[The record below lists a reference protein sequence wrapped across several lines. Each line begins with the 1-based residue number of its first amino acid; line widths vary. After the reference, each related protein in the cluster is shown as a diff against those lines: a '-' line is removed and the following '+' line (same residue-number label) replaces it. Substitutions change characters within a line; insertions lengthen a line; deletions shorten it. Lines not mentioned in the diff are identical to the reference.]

1 MLVPWEMPSLVLV
14 AAQLLA
20 AAPVIPASPAATAP
34 RSAYTSTA
42 LRDLVDRA
50 AERNRVSPPDLLAYR
65 ANVESEIAVLM
76 RRADGEEVA
85 VSVEQA
91 QNDVQWQRSGEFS
104 QHVTAYRARV
114 AGPAISAFAF
124 LRKPWTIPT
133 LYGNQLSLLF
143 GQDSSL
149 GPLREGD
156 GEEASKNDAG
166 SKPRTTLAVHPFG
179 ARRNEVYTFSGGDTV
194 AVIRT
199 RERAITIVRVLV
211 EPRPEQIE
219 SPVVVFRGE
228 INLDAELS
236 EIVRMRGQFITLGR
250 RGPQRQR
257 LLVLPMSVT
266 AYVDLESVLI
276 GGRYWLPR
284 HQRIERHVDV
294 SALAEGRSVFR
305 IVSRFAEHRITQ
317 NSASDANLS
326 NDEMQA
332 AIGAMATAPE
342 PQPARLLTLATK
354 DSLAQTRAWTLP
366 LGDATAQLRGD
377 DFADVSGELT
387 SGSIS
392 IALRGQRLADVV
404 HFNRV
409 EGWSTG
415 TAVEASVENWVP
427 RLRLRA
433 NAGWAWTEETVR
445 GRIEVL
451 RSGERGNWTAGVRL
465 GRTLDITNDFTAP
478 HDSGGSLLAALVGVD
493 RYDYVDRNAATAW
506 FSLQLAPRVATI
518 RVESGIA
525 EDRAAR
531 ARLTRGLLPPSEPF
545 GPNRGVD
552 PGTYARTALVAEWNP
567 SVTGSPLA
575 SGVGALLRYEAAT
588 GEINWQRSTLRM
600 TARQDVGNFGLG
612 ALVDAGA
619 LMSKNAPPQQLL
631 EFGGEPSF
639 PGFEYKEFA
648 GDRALAAH
656 WRALYRL
663 QVLRSPM
670 RFLGCTCLTAPAP
683 DVAVTLHGAR
693 LWAQGAT
700 TTASIARLGS
710 SGDRVG
716 YPPAAPSES
725 TPVSRPTDGW
735 RGSLELGVR
744 LFGGALTVGT
754 VRVLE
759 PGSPWRASVTLGQQ
773 W

>member
-1 MLVPWEMPSLVLV
+1 MLI

-20 AAPVIPASPAATAP
+20 AARATPSHSVPAPTA
-34 RSAYTSTA
+34 RSAYASSA

-50 AERNRVSPPDLLAYR
+50 ADRNRVSPPDLLAYH
-65 ANVESEIAVLM
+65 ANVESEISVLM

-85 VSVEQA
+85 VSIEQA
-91 QNDVQWQRSGEFS
+91 QNDVQWQRTGEFT
-104 QHVTAYRARV
+104 QHVTAYRSRV

-124 LRKPWTIPT
+124 LRRPWTIPT
-133 LYGNQLSLLF
+133 LYGNQLSALF

-149 GPLREGD
+149 GPLRED
-156 GEEASKNDAG
+156 DAVAR
-166 SKPRTTLAVHPFG
+166 PRTTLAVHPFST
-179 ARRNEVYTFSGGDTV
+179 RRNDVYTFSGGDTV

-211 EPRPEQIE
+211 EPRPEQME

-228 INLDAELS
+228 IDLDAELS
-236 EIVRMRGQFITLGR
+236 EIVRMRGQFVTLGR

-284 HQRIERHVDV
+284 RQRIERHVDV

-317 NSASDANLS
+317 S
-326 NDEMQA
+326 NVDDLDLFHDETLA
-332 AIGAMATAPE
+332 ALGAMGTTPE
-342 PQPARLLTLATK
+342 AQPARLLTVATK
-354 DSLAQTRAWTLP
+354 DSLTRTRAWTLP
-366 LGDATAQLRGD
+366 LGKATSQLRGD
-377 DFADVSGELT
+377 DFAEISGGPAT
-387 SGSIS
+387 RSASV
-392 IALRGQRLADVV
+392 AWRGQRLADVV

-415 TAVEASVENWVP
+415 AAVEASAENWAP
-427 RLRLRA
+427 GLRFRA
-433 NAGWAWTEETVR
+433 NAGWAWSEQTAR
-445 GRIEVL
+445 GRVEVL
-451 RSGERGNWTAGVRL
+451 RSGERGNWTAGARL

-506 FSLQLAPRVATI
+506 FTLQLAPRGATI

-525 EDRAAR
+525 EDRPAR
-531 ARLTRGLLPPSEPF
+531 ARLTRGLLPSDAPF
-545 GPNRGVD
+545 APNRGVD

-567 SVTGSPLA
+567 GVTGSPLA
-575 SGVGALLRYEAAT
+575 SGVGALLRYEGAA
-588 GEINWQRSTLRM
+588 GQINWQRSTLRV
-600 TARQDVGNFGLG
+600 TARKDAGNLGLG
-612 ALVDAGA
+612 ALVDAGVVT
-619 LMSKNAPPQQLL
+619 SRNAPPQQLL
-631 EFGGEPSF
+631 ELGGEPSF
-639 PGFEYKEFA
+639 PGFGYKEFA
-648 GDRALAAH
+648 GNRALAAH

-663 QVLRSPM
+663 QVLRSPLQ
-670 RFLGCTCLTAPAP
+670 FLGCTCLTAPAP
-683 DVAVTLHGAR
+683 DVAVTLHGGQ
-693 LWAQGAT
+693 LWAGSAT
-700 TTASIARLGS
+700 TMASIARLGS
-710 SGDRVG
+710 IGDRVG
-716 YPPAAPSES
+716 YEPAAPGE
-725 TPVSRPTDGW
+725 TAPVSRPTDGW

-744 LFGGALTVGT
+744 LFGGAVTIGA

-759 PGSPWRASVTLGQQ
+759 SGSPWRASVTLGQQ

>member
-1 MLVPWEMPSLVLV
+1 MLPIVLI

-20 AAPVIPASPAATAP
+20 AAPAAPTQP
-34 RSAYTSTA
+34 SAYTSPA

-50 AERNRVSPPDLLAYR
+50 AERNRVSPPDLVAYR
-65 ANVESEIAVLM
+65 ANVESEISVLL

-85 VSVEQA
+85 VSIEQA
-91 QNDVQWQRSGEFS
+91 QNHVQWQRSGEFT
-104 QHVTAYRARV
+104 QHVTAYRSRV
-114 AGPAISAFAF
+114 AGPAISAFAV

-133 LYGNQLSLLF
+133 LYGNQLSLFF

-149 GPLREGD
+149 GPLRED
-156 GEEASKNDAG
+156 DADAPTPPH
-166 SKPRTTLAVHPFG
+166 SRSRPRATLAVHPFS
-179 ARRNEVYTFSGGDTV
+179 ARRDEVYTFSGGDTV
-194 AVIRT
+194 AVIHT
-199 RERAITIVRVLV
+199 SERAVTIVRVVV

-228 INLDAELS
+228 INLDAERS

-257 LLVLPMSVT
+257 LLVLPMSVA
-266 AYVDLESVLI
+266 AYVDLECVLI

-284 HQRIERHVDV
+284 YQRIERHVNV
-294 SALAEGRSVFR
+294 SGLAEGRSVFR
-305 IVSRFAEHRITQ
+305 IVSRFGEHRITQ
-317 NSASDANLS
+317 SSAGDVILS
-326 NDEMQA
+326 NDGMQA
-332 AIGAMATAPE
+332 PIDAVGIAAPAPRPERRLTVATS
-342 PQPARLLTLATK
+342 
-354 DSLAQTRAWTLP
+354 DSLGQTRAWALP
-366 LGDATAQLRGD
+366 LGEATALLRGD
-377 DFADVSGELT
+377 DFADVSGDSAT
-387 SGSIS
+387 GSAS
-392 IALRGQRLADVV
+392 VAWRGQRLADVV

-415 TAVEASVENWVP
+415 AAVEATAGNWAP

-433 NAGWAWTEETVR
+433 NAGWAWTEQTVR
-445 GRIEVL
+445 GRIEVM
-451 RSGERGNWTAGVRL
+451 RSGERGNWTAGARL

-478 HDSGGSLLAALVGVD
+478 HDSGSSLLAALVGVD
-493 RYDYVDRNAATAW
+493 RYDYVDRSAATVW
-506 FSLQLAPRVATI
+506 FNVQLAPRVATI

-531 ARLTRGLLPPSEPF
+531 ARLTRGLMSSGEPF

-567 SVTGSPLA
+567 GVTGSALA

-588 GEINWQRSTLRM
+588 GQINWQRSTLRI
-600 TARQDVGNFGLG
+600 TAREHVGEFGLG
-612 ALVDAGA
+612 ALIDAGA
-619 LMSKNAPPQQLL
+619 VTNQNAPPQQLL
-631 EFGGEPSF
+631 ELGGEPSF
-639 PGFEYKEFA
+639 PGFAYKEFA
-648 GDRALAAH
+648 GDRALATH

-663 QVLRSPM
+663 QVLRSPL

-693 LWAQGAT
+693 LWADGART
-700 TTASIARLGS
+700 MASIARLGS
-710 SGDRVG
+710 VGDQVG
-716 YPPAAPSES
+716 SETAAPGEGAA
-725 TPVSRPTDGW
+725 VSRPTDGW
-735 RGSLELGVR
+735 RGSLEMGVR
-744 LFGGALTVGT
+744 LFGGALTIGT

-759 PGSPWRASVTLGQQ
+759 SGSPWRASVTIGQQ

>member
-1 MLVPWEMPSLVLV
+1 M
-14 AAQLLA
+14 
-20 AAPVIPASPAATAP
+20 
-34 RSAYTSTA
+34 
-42 LRDLVDRA
+42 
-50 AERNRVSPPDLLAYR
+50 SPPDLLAYR

-76 RRADGEEVA
+76 RRANGEEVA
-85 VSVEQA
+85 VSIEQA
-91 QNDVQWQRSGEFS
+91 QNDVQWQRSGEFT
-104 QHVTAYRARV
+104 QHVTAYRSRV

-149 GPLREGD
+149 GPLRED
-156 GEEASKNDAG
+156 DAG
-166 SKPRTTLAVHPFG
+166 SRPRTTLAVHPFS

-199 RERAITIVRVLV
+199 RERAVTIVRVLV
-211 EPRPEQIE
+211 EPLLEQIE

-284 HQRIERHVDV
+284 RQRIERHVDV

-317 NSASDANLS
+317 STVDDVNLS
-326 NDEMQA
+326 DDEMQA
-332 AIGAMATAPE
+332 AIGAMTSAGPE
-342 PQPARLLTLATK
+342 MQPARQLTVATR
-354 DSLAQTRAWTLP
+354 DSLARTRTWTLP
-366 LGDATAQLRGD
+366 LGEATAQLRGD
-377 DFADVSGELT
+377 DFADVSGEPAT
-387 SGSIS
+387 GSS
-392 IALRGQRLADVV
+392 SVAWRGQRLADVV

-409 EGWSTG
+409 EGWSAG
-415 TAVEASVENWVP
+415 AAVEARAENRAP

-445 GRIEVL
+445 GRVEVM
-451 RSGERGNWTAGVRL
+451 RSGERRNWGAGARL

-493 RYDYVDRNAATAW
+493 MYDYVDRNAATAW
-506 FSLQLAPRVATI
+506 FNFQLAPRVATL
-518 RVESGIA
+518 RVEAGIA
-525 EDRAAR
+525 EDRPAYAH
-531 ARLTRGLLPPSEPF
+531 LTRGLLRPREPF

-567 SVTGSPLA
+567 GVIGSPLA
-575 SGVGALLRYEAAT
+575 PGVGALLRYEAAT
-588 GEINWQRSTLRM
+588 GQINWQRSTLRI
-600 TARQDVGNFGLG
+600 TAREDVGVFGLG
-612 ALVDAGA
+612 ALIDVGA
-619 LMSKNAPPQQLL
+619 LTSRNAPPQQLL
-631 EFGGEPSF
+631 ELGGAPSF
-639 PGFEYKEFA
+639 PGFAYKEFA

-663 QVLRSPM
+663 PVLRSPL
-670 RFLGCTCLTAPAP
+670 RLLGCTCLTAPAP

-693 LWAQGAT
+693 LWAAGAT
-700 TTASIARLGS
+700 TMTSIARLGS
-710 SGDRVG
+710 IGDRVG
-716 YPPAAPSES
+716 YEPVAPGES
-725 TPVSRPTDGW
+725 APVSHPTNGW

-744 LFGGALTVGT
+744 LFGGAVTVGT

>member
-1 MLVPWEMPSLVLV
+1 MPSLVLI

-20 AAPVIPASPAATAP
+20 AAPPIPAAPAATAP

-50 AERNRVSPPDLLAYR
+50 ADRNRVSPPDLLAYR

-85 VSVEQA
+85 VSIEQA
-91 QNDVQWQRSGEFS
+91 QNHVQWQRSGEFT
-104 QHVTAYRARV
+104 QHVTAYRSRV

-149 GPLREGD
+149 GPLRED
-156 GEEASKNDAG
+156 DAG
-166 SKPRTTLAVHPFG
+166 SRPRTTLAVHPFST
-179 ARRNEVYTFSGGDTV
+179 RRNQVYTFSGGDTV

-199 RERAITIVRVLV
+199 RERAVTIVRVLV
-211 EPRPEQIE
+211 EPLLEQIE
-219 SPVVVFRGE
+219 APVVVFRGE
-228 INLDAELS
+228 INLDAELG
-236 EIVRMRGQFITLGR
+236 EIVRMRGQFVTLGR

-305 IVSRFAEHRITQ
+305 IVSRFAEHRITES
-317 NSASDANLS
+317 SADDVNLS
-326 NDEMQA
+326 NAELLA
-332 AIGAMATAPE
+332 AIGAIATVALE
-342 PQPARLLTLATK
+342 TQPARQLTVATR
-354 DSLAQTRAWTLP
+354 DSLSQTRTWTLP
-366 LGDATAQLRGD
+366 LGEATAQLRGD
-377 DFADVSGELT
+377 DFTDVSGAPTKRSASVT
-387 SGSIS
+387 S
-392 IALRGQRLADVV
+392 RGQRLADVV

-415 TAVEASVENWVP
+415 AAVEASAENWAP

-433 NAGWAWTEETVR
+433 NAGWAWTEEALR
-445 GRIEVL
+445 GRIEVM
-451 RSGERGNWTAGVRL
+451 RSGERGSWSAGARL

-478 HDSGGSLLAALVGVD
+478 HDSGGSLLAALFGVD

-506 FSLQLAPRVATI
+506 FNLQLVPRVATL
-518 RVESGIA
+518 RLESGIA
-525 EDRAAR
+525 EDRPAR
-531 ARLTRGLLPPSEPF
+531 ARLTRGLLPSDEPF

-567 SVTGSPLA
+567 GVTGSALA

-588 GEINWQRSTLRM
+588 GQTNWQRSTLRI
-600 TARQDVGNFGLG
+600 TAREDVGRFGLG
-612 ALVDAGA
+612 ALIDAGA
-619 LMSKNAPPQQLL
+619 LMSQNAPPQQLFEL
-631 EFGGEPSF
+631 GGEPSF
-639 PGFEYKEFA
+639 PGFDYKEFA

-663 QVLRSPM
+663 QVLRSPL
-670 RFLGCTCLTAPAP
+670 RFLGCTCLTAPSP
-683 DVAVTLHGAR
+683 DVAVTVHGAR
-693 LWAQGAT
+693 LWADGAT
-700 TTASIARLGS
+700 TMASIARLGAI
-710 SGDRVG
+710 GDRVG
-716 YPPAAPSES
+716 YEPAAPGES
-725 TPVSRPTDGW
+725 APVSRPTDGW
-735 RGSLELGVR
+735 RGSVELGVR
-744 LFGGALTVGT
+744 LFGGAVTIGT

-759 PGSPWRASVTLGQQ
+759 SGSPWRASVTLGQQ